1 MPNLPA
7 HLSFALEA
15 IRKLSYPV
23 VDMHVGAFLLGCTS
37 PDIRAMT
44 KWQREETHFA
54 PLTVKHIGTGV
65 QGLLQTHPDL
75 ADSSRVPDATKV
87 FLSGY
92 FTHLVADETWILDI
106 YRPYFDGNRLF
117 ADEVQAN
124 ICDRALQLDMD
135 RSASEELG
143 DMGQVRTLLD
153 GSECGV
159 GVGFIGPETLGEW
172 REWVTEFTNREFGW
186 DRLRFLTNRMYRDNA
201 DAMEMVEEFLQCV
214 PSSLEDAYVK
224 IPDGKIPAYR
234 EKAVSES
241 VRLIK
246 EYLGAPQGD

>member
-7 HLSFALEA
+7 HLSLALEA
-15 IRKLSYPV
+15 IRRLSYPI
-23 VDMHVGAFLLGCTS
+23 VDRHVGAFLLGCTS

-44 KWQREETHFA
+44 KWRREETHFA
-54 PLTVKHIGTGV
+54 PLTVKHIGAGV
-65 QGLLQTHPDL
+65 KGLLQTHPDP
-75 ADSSRVPDATKV
+75 ADSSQVTDATRV

-92 FTHLVADETWILDI
+92 FTHLVADETWILEV
-106 YRPYFDGNRLF
+106 YRPYFDGHRPF

-124 ICDRALQLDMD
+124 IWDRALQLDMD
-135 RSASEELG
+135 RSACEELG
-143 DMGQVRTLLD
+143 DMGQVRSLLD

-172 REWVTEFTNREFGW
+172 RGWVTEFTEREFAW

-201 DAMEMVEEFLQCV
+201 DAMGMVEEFLGCV
-214 PSSLEDAYVK
+214 PRSLEEAYGE
-224 IPDGKIPAYR
+224 IPDGKISAYR
-234 EKAVSES
+234 EKVLAES